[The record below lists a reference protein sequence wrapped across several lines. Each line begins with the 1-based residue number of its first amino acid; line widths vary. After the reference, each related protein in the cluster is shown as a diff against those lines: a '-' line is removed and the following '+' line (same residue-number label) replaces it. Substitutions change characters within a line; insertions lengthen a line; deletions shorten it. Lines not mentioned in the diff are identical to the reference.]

1 LAVLGRAGEQGL
13 MRAAAEKADPVPVVL
28 FHRDHDN
35 DLEHNNDDGDNH
47 VDLELAHCRRLMS
60 RLRYLDSMGIVGAR
74 VYALR

>member
-1 LAVLGRAGEQGL
+1 

-47 VDLELAHCRRLMS
+47 VDLELAHDADPDLKRTMTMV
-60 RLRYLDSMGIVGAR
+60 DPVGHDLWC
-74 VYALR
+74 VDLSCLFWIF

>member
-1 LAVLGRAGEQGL
+1 

-47 VDLELAHCRRLMS
+47 VDLELAHDTDPDLKRTMTMV
-60 RLRYLDSMGIVGAR
+60 DPVGHDLWC
-74 VYALR
+74 VDLSCLLWIF